1 METEANPIGYAIEE
15 MKSLNDKHFKKMFD
29 LIGVHFIIFWSLL
42 KSTWIQ
48 VVISSLCY
56 EAVSCAKNVLTSY
69 RGHMLG
75 VAKDS
80 FNFHLSSMRQCIV
93 RAFAV

>member
-1 METEANPIGYAIEE
+1 M
-15 MKSLNDKHFKKMFD
+15 
-29 LIGVHFIIFWSLL
+29 II
-42 KSTWIQ
+42 
-48 VVISSLCY
+48 SLCY
-56 EAVSCAKNVLTSY
+56 EAVSCAENVLTSY
-69 RGHMLG
+69 GGHMLG